1 MKVFVSEHVGS
12 KDLLSELYIFSD
24 KQDLLYKIQ
33 NIEYREPVINTM
45 EEHMVEVKNYYERII
60 NEY

>member
-12 KDLLSELYIFSD
+12 KDLLSELYIFRD

-33 NIEYREPVINTM
+33 NIEYGEPVINTM